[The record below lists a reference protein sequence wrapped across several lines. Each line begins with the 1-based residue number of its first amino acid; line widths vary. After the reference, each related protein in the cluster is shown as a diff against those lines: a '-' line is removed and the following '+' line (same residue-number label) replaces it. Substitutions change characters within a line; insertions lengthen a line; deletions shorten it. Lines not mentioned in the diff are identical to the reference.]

1 MLAVPL
7 SAAGADW
14 PRSPGPNHWPV
25 SRSGS
30 FRYHVQ
36 PAREGVPAPGA
47 NAFQTEFG
55 PVFDAA
61 EALAGTILAAN
72 LTGPIDVYV
81 YANPA
86 LFQAAV
92 THTPIGLTPH
102 TSVAIDLA
110 TSRVLVNVSELLA
123 ASSTQVEDA
132 VRNAVTQ
139 VAVHQAAGGAAPSS
153 IAAGIAL
160 YVELPTSE
168 YLARLASTVQSATEQ
183 DTLLSWFD
191 LNRPVAAEDRELALG
206 ESYAMVSFLIERY
219 DIPALR
225 TLLAELP
232 NSAQWQDAFR
242 TAYSV
247 DAAAIEQQWRDD
259 LARWTT
265 SGWRDNLIASFD
277 LEPARNLLSR
287 GQYVAAKALL
297 DSSLNLYRQL
307 NDPESLA
314 EAQAL
319 MNQADTGIQVEALMT
334 EIEGALRGH
343 DYARASNLL
352 DQAEIQYAS
361 LPPDQIPQSLL
372 DTYRQLA
379 TDGLTATG
387 QLAEADRLADSWGS
401 YPEARAAAQSSGK
414 TFARLG
420 DDENRQSAESVLNR
434 LDSRQRRLVLLM
446 VGLGL
451 ITLVWL
457 VLWLRARGPAEVRWG

>member
-1 MLAVPL
+1 M
-7 SAAGADW
+7 
-14 PRSPGPNHWPV
+14 
-25 SRSGS
+25 
-30 FRYHVQ
+30 
-36 PAREGVPAPGA
+36 E
-47 NAFQTEFG
+47 T
-55 PVFDAA
+55 
-61 EALAGTILAAN
+61 
-72 LTGPIDVYV
+72 
-81 YANPA
+81 
-86 LFQAAV
+86 
-92 THTPIGLTPH
+92 GLTPH
-102 TSVAIDLA
+102 ASVVIDPASL
-110 TSRVLVNVSELLA
+110 RIHVNVSDLLA
-123 ASSTQVEDA
+123 ASSTQIEDA

-139 VAVHQAAGGAAPSS
+139 VVIHQAAGGLAPPA
-153 IAAGIAL
+153 IAAGVAL

-168 YLARLASTVQSATEQ
+168 YLARLASTVQAAAEQ

-191 LNRPVAAEDRELALG
+191 LNRPVAAADRELALG
-206 ESYAMVSFLIERY
+206 EAYAMVSFLIERY
-219 DIPALR
+219 DIQALR

-232 NSAQWQDAFR
+232 KSAQWQDAFR
-242 TAYSV
+242 TASAV
-247 DAAAIEQQWRDD
+247 DVAAIEQEWRAD

-277 LEPARNLLSR
+277 LEPARNLLTR

-307 NDPESLA
+307 DDPDSLA

-352 DQAEIQYAS
+352 DQAEIQYGS
-361 LPPDQIPQSLL
+361 LPPDQVPQSLL

-379 TDGLTATG
+379 TDGITATG

-401 YPEARAAAQSSGK
+401 YPEAREAAQSAGK

-420 DDENRQSAESVLNR
+420 DDQNRQSAEKVLNR
-434 LDSRQRRLVLLM
+434 LDSRQRRLVVLM
-446 VGLGL
+446 VSLGL

-457 VLWLRARGPAEVRWG
+457 GLWLRARGPAEVKWG